1 MRERL
6 KLGAICFDC
15 DSTLTRIEG
24 IDELARRSAV
34 VTEIAPLTVAAMEG
48 ALSLEEVYARRLE
61 MVRPSRDALAWLGE
75 RYVEEM
81 VEGARE
87 TVRVLHEIG
96 KPVYVVSGGFLQSV
110 TVLAQA
116 VGINSSRV
124 RAVEIYLDDTGAY
137 AGFKLELAL
146 GPQRRQSGSLSRA
159 GAEQPGAV
167 AIVGDGITDLAA
179 RAGGAYVVGFGG
191 VARRQAMAERAD
203 YFVADP
209 PLTHVLKAVL
219 SPAEFEEA
227 RFAAAQREREQ
238 DLKGD

>member
-6 KLGAICFDC
+6 KFGAICFDC

-116 VGINSSRV
+116 VGIDSSRV
-124 RAVEIYLDDTGAY
+124 RAVEIHLDDTGAY
-137 AGFKLELAL
+137 AGFDSSSPLVRSDGKAEVCRALA
-146 GPQRRQSGSLSRA
+146 QNH
-159 GAEQPGAV
+159 GAV

-191 VARRQAMAERAD
+191 VARRQAMAEGAD

>member
-6 KLGAICFDC
+6 KFGAICFDC

-96 KPVYVVSGGFLQSV
+96 KPVSFRK
-110 TVLAQA
+110 T
-116 VGINSSRV
+116 SRLT
-124 RAVEIYLDDTGAY
+124 RI
-137 AGFKLELAL
+137 
-146 GPQRRQSGSLSRA
+146 SR
-159 GAEQPGAV
+159 
-167 AIVGDGITDLAA
+167 
-179 RAGGAYVVGFGG
+179 
-191 VARRQAMAERAD
+191 
-203 YFVADP
+203 
-209 PLTHVLKAVL
+209 
-219 SPAEFEEA
+219 
-227 RFAAAQREREQ
+227 
-238 DLKGD
+238 